1 MVKYGERGGKKGQKM
16 KDNPTPRRK
25 SYTQSFARD
34 CKDLLVLSMPGVGNV
49 GDFKKTFVWGGEKER
64 VFGRTETSDF
74 FA

>member
-1 MVKYGERGGKKGQKM
+1 MVKYGEKGGKKGQKM

-49 GDFKKTFVWGGEKER
+49 GDFQKTFLEGEKER

>member
-1 MVKYGERGGKKGQKM
+1 M

-49 GDFKKTFVWGGEKER
+49 GDFKKTFFGGGEGEGFRKNR
-64 VFGRTETSDF
+64 NIGLLCIKPPYF
-74 FA
+74 

>member
-1 MVKYGERGGKKGQKM
+1 M

-49 GDFKKTFVWGGEKER
+49 GDFKKTFFWGGGEGEGFRKNR
-64 VFGRTETSDF
+64 NIGLLCIKPPYF
-74 FA
+74 